1 MNEENVKQYRE
12 EVIKYLTDPDS
23 PGEIDF
29 LERQML
35 TRTKKRLGISD
46 ILAKDIEDKLIL
58 QYAAKVENNCELI
71 LANDTEKKIESYE
84 LREQLKNDLKRL
96 GTQAKYDSIEI
107 VSIFNEGKTGA
118 FVFQAKVR
126 KNKEESLYVYKYDY
140 FPKILK
146 EYSVLSAGVM
156 PIVLSPKTV
165 SVLVEATRT
174 TGLEGNTSP
183 AIPTVEPA
191 KLTFS
196 SIV

>member
-71 LANDTEKKIESYE
+71 LANDTEKNRE
-84 LREQLKNDLKRL
+84 L
-96 GTQAKYDSIEI
+96 
-107 VSIFNEGKTGA
+107 
-118 FVFQAKVR
+118 
-126 KNKEESLYVYKYDY
+126 
-140 FPKILK
+140 
-146 EYSVLSAGVM
+146 
-156 PIVLSPKTV
+156 
-165 SVLVEATRT
+165 
-174 TGLEGNTSP
+174 
-183 AIPTVEPA
+183 
-191 KLTFS
+191 
-196 SIV
+196 